1 LRKEEAPRLAA
12 QGERGMAAIY
22 ERFEMLGV
30 HYVEIHFKATPFAG
44 DLTVHCFKDGV
55 EISGAAYQEAKS
67 EYRKLWMVA
76 R

>member
-1 LRKEEAPRLAA
+1 
-12 QGERGMAAIY
+12 MATIY
-22 ERFEMLGV
+22 ERFEMRGV

-67 EYRKLWMVA
+67 EYRKLWMAA